1 MKLKE
6 IKDIIVKSLGVGLNY
21 ADFYMKKFNQL
32 YHGDKRA
39 IEGFSA
45 KYVNGGQ
52 EVTFTIAACGEITEH
67 TFPVIK
73 WSERNNI

>member
-6 IKDIIVKSLGVGLNY
+6 IKDIIVKSLGIGLNF

-39 IEGFSA
+39 LEGFGA

-52 EVTFTIAACGEITEH
+52 DVTFTITACGETTKH

-73 WSERNNI
+73 WSERHNI

>member
-6 IKDIIVKSLGVGLNY
+6 IKDIIVKSLGIGLNF

-39 IEGFSA
+39 LEGFSA

-52 EVTFTIAACGEITEH
+52 DVTFTITSCGETTEH

-73 WSERNNI
+73 WAERKNV